1 MKKKDFSTIA
11 LIIVFFVGVSVLLYP
26 TVSDY
31 WNSLHQSQA
40 IATYADSVEKM
51 DEQDYETLWDA
62 AVSYNQ
68 KLFQSGHGLGLKD
81 EEKEEYNEY
90 HRAKAFF
97 SCQTKQTKDSA
108 GQEQKIKGV

>member
-11 LIIVFFVGVSVLLYP
+11 LIIVFFMGVSVLLYP

-51 DEQDYETLWDA
+51 DEQDYEKMWNA
-62 AVSYNQ
+62 AQ
-68 KLFQSGHGLGLKD
+68 
-81 EEKEEYNEY
+81 EYNEKLFERILLY
-90 HRAKAFF
+90 
-97 SCQTKQTKDSA
+97 
-108 GQEQKIKGV
+108 V

>member
-11 LIIVFFVGVSVLLYP
+11 LIVVFFVGVSVLLYP

-51 DEQDYETLWDA
+51 DEQRSTINCWMCPA
-62 AVSYNQ
+62 
-68 KLFQSGHGLGLKD
+68 LGL
-81 EEKEEYNEY
+81 
-90 HRAKAFF
+90 
-97 SCQTKQTKDSA
+97 
-108 GQEQKIKGV
+108 